1 MRNFLLFFFFLLL
14 CFIPVRAAELTAL
27 QILKKA
33 EDNIYVESMVYTGE
47 FIINKGDRSF
57 VKTFKGWSV
66 GDEKAFVEFTNRED
80 FGVKYLKIEHELWIA
95 EEGDVVKISGHLLKR
110 SIMGSDFSFEDMM
123 ESHKLSEIY
132 EVSLAGEEEIKDKNC
147 YILDLKSDKEDAPYA
162 RQKIWVGKED
172 FIPYKYEFYALSG
185 RLMKSAEVLETKKID
200 NKNYPVKIKMID
212 ELRKDSFTVFE
223 LKDLK
228 LNVKIPDEI
237 FSRKNLLE

>member
-1 MRNFLLFFFFLLL
+1 MRNFLLVFFSLLM
-14 CFIPVRAAELTAL
+14 CMPVRAAELTAL
-27 QILKKA
+27 QILKKT
-33 EDNIYVESMVYTGE
+33 EDNIYVKTMVYTGE

-57 VKTFKGWSV
+57 VKTFKGWSI

-132 EVSLAGEEEIKDKNC
+132 TVTFAGEEEIRGNSC

-185 RLMKSAEVLETKKID
+185 RLMKSAEVLETREID
-200 NKNYPVKIKMID
+200 NKNYPVKVKMID

-228 LNVKIPDEI
+228 LNVKIPEEV